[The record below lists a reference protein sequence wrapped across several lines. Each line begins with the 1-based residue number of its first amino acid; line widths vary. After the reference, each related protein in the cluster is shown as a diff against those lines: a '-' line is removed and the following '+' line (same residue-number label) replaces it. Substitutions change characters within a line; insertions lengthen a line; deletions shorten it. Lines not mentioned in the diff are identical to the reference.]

1 MSSRIVSLLLLILV
15 SSQLR
20 AQTSPTRLSRE
31 RFSIHAQTTVINQ
44 FKPAFTAP
52 YSGPN
57 SLSTAKESQTSITS
71 TFFLGVGLWKGAS
84 IHVNPE
90 IAGGS
95 GLSQVLGIAAATNGE
110 TFRIGNPA
118 PKLYLARLFFRQII
132 PLSRQTTNQE
142 SDINGTV
149 MIPGRNL

>member
-1 MSSRIVSLLLLILV
+1 MCIRD
-15 SSQLR
+15 R
-20 AQTSPTRLSRE
+20 
-31 RFSIHAQTTVINQ
+31 
-44 FKPAFTAP
+44 

-71 TFFLGVGLWKGAS
+71 TFFLGMRLWKGAS
-84 IHVNPE
+84 VHVNPE

-118 PKLYLARLFFRQII
+118 PKIYLARLFFRQII

-142 SDINGTV
+142 SDINV
-149 MIPGRNL
+149 MGGPKPCLLYPSRCV